1 MTDATAARGPL
12 AALGV
17 DRLTLLWGGLL
28 VCLELLAVLL
38 YVGVAPVVP
47 TSALFYLYPFVW
59 INLGL
64 WAVLRT
70 DVPDAAGPQRQA
82 ALLVAGGYL
91 LVVAWFGGLLV
102 PAGGVE
108 YGVQVSLVDQPPG
121 WGPTLTADLGLVAA
135 YLVPYRLVGYVALS
149 YLVYATVL
157 DVVDAGV
164 AVGGLLGVASCVSC
178 SWPVLAVVVTG
189 VAGAG
194 ASGAV
199 ISNAYAIST
208 AVFAVTVV
216 LLTFR
221 PGFDRGG

>member
-1 MTDATAARGPL
+1 MSDATSTPGPL
-12 AALGV
+12 AKLGI
-17 DRLTLLWGGLL
+17 DRLTVLWGALL
-28 VCLELLAVLL
+28 VCLELLSVLL
-38 YVGVAPVVP
+38 YVQLPSVIP
-47 TSALFYLYPFVW
+47 TEPLFFLYPFVW

-102 PAGGVE
+102 PAGGAD
-108 YGVQVSLVDQPPG
+108 YGLQVSLADQPPG
-121 WGPTLTADLGLVAA
+121 WGPTLTADFGLVAA

-194 ASGAV
+194 ASGVV

-221 PGFDRGG
+221 PGFDRAK